1 MSFEIIRDDVVASLP
16 YLDLHAIRYRDRNGR
31 IRQWDSATR
40 KPGQPGAVIIV
51 PIIHPQ
57 EEVLLVRQFRV
68 PLKCQTIEF
77 PAGLVDE
84 GESVEKTVHRELY
97 EETGYVCSIRKILP
111 ATASSAGLTNE
122 RVNIAFVDIDSTAPG
137 NEKPI
142 PHPEA
147 SEDISV
153 IRMPLG
159 ELLPF
164 LEKQAEQGICIDSK
178 LMIFAA
184 SIKQ

>member
-1 MSFEIIRDDVVASLP
+1 MSIEIISDDVVASLP
-16 YLDLHAIRYRDRNGR
+16 YLDLHAIRYRDKNGR
-31 IRQWDSATR
+31 MRQWDSASR

-57 EEVLLVRQFRV
+57 EEVLLVRQYRV

-84 GESVEKTVHRELY
+84 GESLEKTVHRELY

-111 ATASSAGLTNE
+111 ATASSAGLTSE
-122 RVNIAFVDIDSTAPG
+122 TVNIAFVDIDSNVPE
-137 NEKPI
+137 NEMPM

-147 SEDISV
+147 SEDIYVLRIPS
-153 IRMPLG
+153 G
-159 ELLPF
+159 ELLAF
-164 LEKQAEQGICIDSK
+164 LEEQARLGVCIDSK
-178 LMIFAA
+178 LMMFAA
-184 SIKQ
+184 SKS